1 MFLFSSFITFFSYY
15 LFLGGGTGGGE
26 VMGNYKPN
34 GCFKCLLSPIKTGS
48 FLHVSSVIIHE
59 SVFIIL
65 KIIGFK

>member
-1 MFLFSSFITFFSYY
+1 
-15 LFLGGGTGGGE
+15 
-26 VMGNYKPN
+26 MGDYKPN
-34 GCFKCLLSPIKTGS
+34 GCFKFLLSPIKTGS